1 MEENRAVR
9 LDFPFDAKKLR
20 EDTQNINSDEW
31 LLHVNERLYH
41 GDWSA
46 LPLLAPEGTLDL
58 HPIAQ
63 IVSTAFDPREY
74 VPTPL
79 LENSPNIQ
87 EVLSRFHTTM
97 KTTRLMRLKPGSK
110 VDIHDDP
117 DFGFNSGEV
126 RIHLVIQT
134 NPDVLF
140 TLGGEEI
147 HMKEG
152 ETWLYN
158 FSLPHGVENKGE
170 TDRIHLVID
179 CEVNDWLK
187 ELIKHGVSVDG

>member
-1 MEENRAVR
+1 MNEKKAVR
-9 LDFPFDAKKLR
+9 LDFPFEAEKLKKDL
-20 EDTQNINSDEW
+20 QGINSDEW
-31 LLHVNERLYH
+31 LLHVNTRLYH

-46 LPLLAPEGTLDL
+46 LPLLAPEGTLEL

-63 IVSTAFDPREY
+63 ITSTPFDTREY

-79 LENSPNIQ
+79 LQNSPNIQ
-87 EVLSRFHTTM
+87 DVLSRFATTM
-97 KTTRLMRLKPGSK
+97 KTTRLLRLKPGAK
-110 VDIHDDP
+110 VGIHEDP
-117 DFGFNSGEV
+117 DFGFNSGEL

-134 NPDVLF
+134 NPSVIF
-140 TLGGEEI
+140 TLGEEEV

-179 CEVNDWLK
+179 CVVNDWLK
-187 ELIKHGVSVDG
+187 ELINMGR